1 MNEKSV
7 EYLIPGREDA
17 AGCLTDSSRAENN
30 TNDMF
35 VKQTAFPAYS
45 YPSVVAAVADSTYI
59 ELENSLGGTSS
70 VLDVAAPPGQ
80 SQLKM
85 MYRMLMTEG
94 GVLAAIIVLGVVVR
108 RKSKREDA

>member
-1 MNEKSV
+1 MKKCRISD
-7 EYLIPGREDA
+7 PGTRRC
-17 AGCLTDSSRAENN
+17 GRLSYRQFTGGNN

-70 VLDVAAPPGQ
+70 VLDVAAQPGKYQ
-80 SQLKM
+80 HKM
-85 MYRMLMTEG
+85 MYRMLMTAG

-108 RKSKREDA
+108 RKSKREDV